1 MHKPL
6 FLSLLLI
13 PLAACSPI
21 NADNYGKLHTGMSL
35 AEIQGVLGK
44 PSQCTEILMIKKCTW
59 GNEQH
64 YISVSFAADTAMATS
79 ASGL

>member
-6 FLSLLLI
+6 LLSLPLMLLV
-13 PLAACSPI
+13 ACSAVT
-21 NADNYGKLHTGMSL
+21 ADNYSKLHTGMSL
-35 AEIQGVLGK
+35 AEVQGILGK
-44 PSQCTEILMIKKCTW
+44 PSQCSEILMIKKCTW

-79 ASGL
+79 ANGL